1 MSLIFFCYRPIDI
14 TTRDRPDAIRCIVA
28 SLVGD
33 GESGDSLIDENE
45 PIQPLQQPEIENYA
59 DPDWAP
65 EPIDAGP
72 GKPSLSSTIS
82 SSVHFSLRFPCQQ
95 N

>member
-1 MSLIFFCYRPIDI
+1 MTTIFLCHHLVD
-14 TTRDRPDAIRCIVA
+14 TTPRDRSDAIRCIVA

-33 GESGDSLIDENE
+33 GESGDSLVDDNE

-59 DPDWAP
+59 DPEWTP

-72 GKPSLSSTIS
+72 GKFLLSLA
-82 SSVHFSLRFPCQQ
+82 VFSIVDFSERFPR
-95 N
+95 